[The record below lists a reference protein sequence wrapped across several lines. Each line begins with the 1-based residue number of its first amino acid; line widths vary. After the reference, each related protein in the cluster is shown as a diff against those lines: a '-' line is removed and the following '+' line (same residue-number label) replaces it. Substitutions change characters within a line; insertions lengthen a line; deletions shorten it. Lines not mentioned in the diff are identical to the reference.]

1 MSEVPLA
8 VPNGQRPDR
17 GPSFLVA
24 CFQELLA
31 SMGEGEIARCL
42 PFNGPGDVPKPDE
55 WSPKLIQA
63 FSIAFQLQSMAEEN
77 LAMQSRRRLR
87 NVGHGQQI
95 PGSWEYHFAR
105 MKKMGMDTQ
114 EIQRA
119 VAQVHVEP
127 VLTAHPTEA
136 KRRTI
141 LEHHRE
147 LYLLLLQLENSMFTV
162 HEQAEIRADIQGVL
176 ERLWRTGEVLL
187 EKPTLEAER
196 SNVLHYLARVF
207 PNALL
212 PLRRRLEEAWRAVG
226 LEGAPVWPRLTFGT
240 WVGGDRD
247 GHPLV
252 TAEVT
257 LDTLRALRQ
266 HALQQL
272 QTRLEEAARRL
283 SLSAH
288 VQAVPAPLLARM
300 QVLERG
306 LGEAGRIAMARNRD
320 EPWRQMLNLMLVALP
335 HDSAALQEASYRQ
348 PSDLLTDLALLRAS
362 LVEIGALHL
371 ARRML
376 DPLEDQVRVF
386 GFHLAC
392 LDIRQNSQFHDQ
404 ALEQFLCK
412 ARVADA
418 GYAQWP
424 EEARLALL
432 ERELQSPRPFVR
444 SGVPIGPEADTVLAC
459 YRVLADH
466 VEKFG
471 MQGLGGLVVSMTRH
485 LSDLLVVYLFAREAG
500 LLVEGDAGPACP
512 LGVVPLFETI
522 DDLERSPQILAQ
534 FLSHPMTR
542 RSLALRAVAQGEGL
556 LVQQVMI
563 GYSDSNKDGGIWAS
577 RWRLYQAQ
585 QAMTAVG
592 TQHGVKIRFFH
603 GRGGSISRGAGPIH
617 SFLRALPP
625 GALGDDLRLTEQGEV
640 IAQKYANRM
649 TAAHHLELL
658 VAGASGAPASWLPS
672 EEELARLTG
681 IMDQVALFSQEI
693 YRALRDAEGFL
704 LFFSQATP
712 IDAIESSRIGSRPVR
727 RRGERTIADLRAIPW
742 VFSWS
747 QSRFLLSGW
756 YGVGTALARLR
767 TEQPASFA
775 LLSRN
780 TFLWPPLYC
789 VANSIAIS
797 LAGVDW
803 EVMQEYA
810 SLVEEAALRE
820 RFMERIGEEYRRTCA
835 EMELLYGEPLA
846 VRHKDLH
853 QGLSSRREA
862 LRCLH
867 RHQVDLLRRL
877 RRAQSMNGT
886 EGQETA
892 ALQTSLFLT
901 INAIASG
908 LGSTG

>member
-1 MSEVPLA
+1 M
-8 VPNGQRPDR
+8 PNPQRPDR
-17 GPSFLVA
+17 GPLFLMA
-24 CFQELLA
+24 CFQELLE
-31 SMGEGEIARCL
+31 SMGEGEIARCM
-42 PFNGPGDVPKPDE
+42 PFNGSGTVPDPE
-55 WSPKLIQA
+55 SWSPKLIQA
-63 FSIAFQLQSMAEEN
+63 FSIAFQLHSMAEEN
-77 LAMQSRRRLR
+77 LAMQSRRGLR
-87 NVGHGQQI
+87 NRGEGEQI

-105 MKKMGMDTQ
+105 MKKMGMGAQ
-114 EIQRA
+114 EIHRA

-136 KRRTI
+136 KRRTV

-162 HEQAEIRADIQGVL
+162 REQAEIRADIKGVL
-176 ERLWRTGEVLL
+176 EQLWRTGEVLL

-212 PLRRRLEEAWRAVG
+212 PVRRRLEEAWQAAE
-226 LEGAPVWPRLTFGT
+226 LEGTPAWPRLTFGT

-257 LDTLRALRQ
+257 LETLRALRH

-272 QTRLEEAARRL
+272 QKKLQEVARRL

-288 VQAVPAPLLARM
+288 VQAVPASLLARM
-300 QVLERG
+300 RVLERG
-306 LGEAGRIAMARNRD
+306 LGEAGHAAMARNRD
-320 EPWRQMLNLMLVALP
+320 EPWRQMLNLMLAALP
-335 HDSAALQEASYRQ
+335 HDPEALWEASYRQ
-348 PSDLLTDLALLRAS
+348 PSELLADLATLRSS
-362 LVEIGALHL
+362 LVEIGAAHL
-371 ARRML
+371 AKRML
-376 DPLEDQVRVF
+376 DPLEDHIRVF

-404 ALEQFLCK
+404 ALDQLLCK
-412 ARVADA
+412 AGVGHG
-418 GYAQWP
+418 GYEGWP
-424 EEARLALL
+424 EASRCALL
-432 ERELQSPRPFVR
+432 EQELCSPRPFVR
-444 SGVPIGPEADTVLAC
+444 SGVQVGPQADAVLAC
-459 YRVLADH
+459 YHVLADH
-466 VEKFG
+466 VKKFG
-471 MQGLGGLVVSMTRH
+471 TEGLGGLIVSMTRH
-485 LSDLLVVYLFAREAG
+485 LSDLLVIYLFAREAG
-500 LLVEGDAGPACP
+500 LLVEGSEGAAFPIRI
-512 LGVVPLFETI
+512 VPLFETI

-542 RSLALRAVAQGEGL
+542 RSLALQAARQGEGV

-658 VAGASGAPASWLPS
+658 VAGASGATASWLPP
-672 EEELARLTG
+672 EEESDRLTE
-681 IMDQVALFSQEI
+681 IMDQVALFSREI
-693 YRALRDAEGFL
+693 YRDLLDAEGFL
-704 LFFSQATP
+704 VFFSQATP

-767 TEQPASFA
+767 TEHPSSFD
-775 LLSRN
+775 LLRQH

-803 EVMQEYA
+803 EVMQAYA
-810 SLVEEAALRE
+810 SLVEEDALRE
-820 RFMERIGEEYRRTCA
+820 QFMGRIGEEYRRTCT
-835 EMELLYGEPLA
+835 EMAYLYGGALED
-846 VRHKDLH
+846 RHKDLY
-853 QGLSSRREA
+853 QGLSSRRDA

-877 RRAQSMNGT
+877 RKAQRMGANAD
-886 EGQETA
+886 EEME